1 MLLQRKER
9 EAPKWELREKKLSS
23 ARAVHHHP
31 KNTTTGERTSF
42 AYKNI
47 TRFIQIRAFRSR
59 STFAT
64 GDGSGAKHHHFCAS
78 FSPVR
83 VRAAFPKRE
92 KERTG
97 AQKPPAFF
105 ANERSPL
112 SLSIRTRARFF
123 FRECVTTQR
132 DREGYSCARVET
144 YHDKFFYS
152 CARKLLLRIFVCG
165 NVVSQKKTKRGRKQR
180 REVKVIDDS
189 SWGVIQSADFDS
201 FSEKENRERE
211 RKRER
216 VRPRSVFLR
225 ATRRV
230 CERHERARHESNAV
244 KWNEKKRKKNW

>member
-1 MLLQRKER
+1 M
-9 EAPKWELREKKLSS
+9 
-23 ARAVHHHP
+23 
-31 KNTTTGERTSF
+31 
-42 AYKNI
+42 
-47 TRFIQIRAFRSR
+47 
-59 STFAT
+59 
-64 GDGSGAKHHHFCAS
+64 
-78 FSPVR
+78 R

-225 ATRRV
+225 VTRRV

-244 KWNEKKRKKNW
+244 KWNERKRKKNW